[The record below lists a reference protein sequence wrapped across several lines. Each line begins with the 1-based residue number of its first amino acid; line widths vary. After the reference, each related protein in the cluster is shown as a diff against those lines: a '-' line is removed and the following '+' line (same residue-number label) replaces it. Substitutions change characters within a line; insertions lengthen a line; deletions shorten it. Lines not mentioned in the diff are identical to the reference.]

1 MMRNE
6 NMNPKELKFPQGAGH
21 EKCRE
26 VFAAQAGKARVYK
39 DNGFTVEVSFAGSA
53 TLESCIAEYLSR
65 KYGIPA
71 PDSR

>member
-6 NMNPKELKFPQGAGH
+6 KMNPKELKFPQGAGH

-39 DNGFTVEVSFAGSA
+39 DNGFTVIFSRIFVPA
-53 TLESCIAEYLSR
+53 TFYFPRQSPT
-65 KYGIPA
+65 KYH
-71 PDSR
+71 RR